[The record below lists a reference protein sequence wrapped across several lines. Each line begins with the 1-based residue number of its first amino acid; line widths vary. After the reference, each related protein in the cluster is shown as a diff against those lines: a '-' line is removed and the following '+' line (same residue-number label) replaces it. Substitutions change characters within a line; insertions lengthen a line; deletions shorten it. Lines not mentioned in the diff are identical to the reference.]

1 MSAPK
6 GLTRADKLDIAQR
19 RARGESLTAI
29 AAAHGVDFTNVR
41 HHLEWREPWRPKPCG
56 TSAAYRRHLRA
67 GERPCP
73 KCCAA
78 NAAATKTYKRK
89 AEAA

>member
-6 GLTRADKLDIAQR
+6 GLTRADKIDIAQR
-19 RARGESLTAI
+19 RARGESLTTI
-29 AAAHGVDFTNVR
+29 AAAHGVDFSNVR
-41 HHLEWREPWRPKPCG
+41 YHLQWREPLRPQPCG

-78 NAAATKTYKRK
+78 NAEVTKIYKRK
-89 AEAA
+89 AKAS

>member
-19 RARGESLTAI
+19 RARGESLTTI
-29 AAAHGVDFTNVR
+29 AAVHGVDFTNVR
-41 HHLEWREPWRPKPCG
+41 YHLEWREPWRPKPCG

-78 NAAATKTYKRK
+78 NAQATKTYKRK